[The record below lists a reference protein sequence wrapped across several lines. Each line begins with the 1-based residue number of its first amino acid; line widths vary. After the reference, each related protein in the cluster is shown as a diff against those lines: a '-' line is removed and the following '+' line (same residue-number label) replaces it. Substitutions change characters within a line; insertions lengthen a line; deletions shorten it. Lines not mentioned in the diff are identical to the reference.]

1 MARAGTCLPNFLY
14 QRKIVPRESFD
25 LTGDVHCSEDKD
37 GYETCSSAEKEEID
51 EEDESQLKR
60 FHLR

>member
-51 EEDESQLKR
+51 EEDE
-60 FHLR
+60 